1 MILGEI
7 SDTKKEGGL
16 LRSVKRFHSNNRRRI
31 ATRRE
36 ICSVTRMGDY
46 ELVPHLNKESCD
58 KEKYYR
64 LFSEEEEG
72 PYMFQN

>member
-7 SDTKKEGGL
+7 SDTKEEGGL
-16 LRSVKRFHSNNRRRI
+16 LRSVKRFHSNKRRRI

-46 ELVPHLNKESCD
+46 ELVPHLNKKYCD
-58 KEKYYR
+58 KEKYYC
-64 LFSEEEEG
+64 LISEGEEG
-72 PYMFQN
+72 RYMF